1 MCAGEGAAIELCSS
15 SPLFILAKNMLGEM
29 KPTRAALFF
38 LLSLAASAS
47 AARTTVASSPNAA
60 KKKPSLIVSTDADID
75 DLLAIAMIV
84 HSPVYNLEAII
95 VNGNDWTNPIAGV
108 PNILTILKVSE
119 RARMSRRR
127 DKGWFPVGWS
137 APCLFL

>member
-1 MCAGEGAAIELCSS
+1 MRSAR
-15 SPLFILAKNMLGEM
+15 AKF
-29 KPTRAALFF
+29 FF
-38 LLSLAASAS
+38 LLSLAASAT
-47 AARTTVASSPNAA
+47 AARTTLASSSSSAA

-108 PNILTILKVSE
+108 PNILTILQARASE
-119 RARMSRRR
+119 GGLVPVFICLPFSICIMHDASHLFSALSPSMS
-127 DKGWFPVGWS
+127 
-137 APCLFL
+137 

>member
-1 MCAGEGAAIELCSS
+1 
-15 SPLFILAKNMLGEM
+15 M
-29 KPTRAALFF
+29 KSARAFFFF
-38 LLSLAASAS
+38 LLSLLAASSS
-47 AARTTVASSPNAA
+47 AARTAVGSSPNAA

-119 RARMSRRR
+119 RAHVT
-127 DKGWFPVGWS
+127 K
-137 APCLFL
+137 

>member
-1 MCAGEGAAIELCSS
+1 
-15 SPLFILAKNMLGEM
+15 
-29 KPTRAALFF
+29 
-38 LLSLAASAS
+38 
-47 AARTTVASSPNAA
+47 
-60 KKKPSLIVSTDADID
+60 
-75 DLLAIAMIV
+75 MIV